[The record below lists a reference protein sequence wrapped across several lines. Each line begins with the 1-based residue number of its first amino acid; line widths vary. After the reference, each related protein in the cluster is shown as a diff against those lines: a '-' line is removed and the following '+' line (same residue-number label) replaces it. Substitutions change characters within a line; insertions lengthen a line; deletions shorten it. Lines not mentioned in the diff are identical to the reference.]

1 MPPKTKS
8 QRQLSESLFKAR
20 DEKKKRESGEGKSS
34 DVENQPGVGD
44 DIREISEL
52 AQMSDDAL
60 NTEDESI
67 DPTFDLDSSIKVDYN
82 HMMESF
88 CEDWVLQL
96 ERDDKVS
103 LGLFFIFPAVQS
115 SWIRRDRIS

>member
-1 MPPKTKS
+1 MPPKTKR
-8 QRQLSESLFKAR
+8 QRQLGESLFKAR
-20 DEKKKRESGEGKSS
+20 NEKKCESGEGTSS

-52 AQMSDDAL
+52 AQMLDDAL

-88 CEDWVLQL
+88 CEDWMLQL
-96 ERDDKVS
+96 ERDDKVY
-103 LGLFFIFPAVQS
+103 LGLFLFPAIQP
-115 SWIRRDRIS
+115 SWIGRD